1 MDFYK
6 HGSLS
11 TGTRHIHFGYVYL
24 LAVIFSYHTLLVA
37 YSTSSFLGQYVTPTA
52 VGMLHGAGALGS
64 IAIFLAF
71 PRLLN
76 RFGNV
81 AVGSVVMILSVIL
94 LLSLALG
101 GHPLLIIPTL
111 ALFLAINPLVY
122 LVIDVFSET
131 LIGKSEGDTGKKR
144 GLTLSLMSAA
154 AVFAPLSMGYLMGTG
169 NDYTQLFFASA
180 GVGLIFLALVV
191 GVFRQFYD
199 PVYDVPA
206 IKPLLI
212 ATWENKNIA
221 TVIASHF
228 LLQLFFAWIIIY
240 IPLYFTS
247 VLHFTWQE
255 IGVIIATGLLS
266 YVVFEY
272 PTGVIADRYL
282 GEQEMMSV
290 GFLIIAVTTA
300 SLGVISGLG
309 VLGFMVLMFIN
320 RFGASLVEVTT
331 ESYFF
336 KQIDG
341 GDASLMSVF
350 RLLRPAANVV
360 GAIFGAVMLGF
371 FSFELFFIICGFIMT
386 LGVFIP
392 RYLVDTK

>member
-6 HGSLS
+6 HGSFA
-11 TGTRHIHFGYVYL
+11 TGTRHIHFGFVYL

-37 YSTSSFLGQYVTPTA
+37 YNTSSYLGQYVNPTA
-52 VGMLHGAGALGS
+52 VGVLHGAGALGA
-64 IAIFLAF
+64 IAVFLVF

-76 RFGNV
+76 RYGNV
-81 AVGSVVMILSVIL
+81 VVGSIVMIISVL
-94 LLSLALG
+94 LLLVLALG
-101 GHPLLIIPTL
+101 SHPLVVIPAL
-111 ALFLAINPLVY
+111 ALFLVANPLIY

-144 GLTLSLMSAA
+144 GLTLALMSAA
-154 AVFAPLSMGYLMGTG
+154 AVFAPLSMGYLMGSTE
-169 NDYTQLFFASA
+169 DYTQLFFASA
-180 GVGLIFLALVV
+180 GVGLLFLALVV

-199 PVYDVPA
+199 PVYETPPLR
-206 IKPLLI
+206 PLLK
-212 ATWENKNIA
+212 AAWADKNIA

-240 IPLYFTS
+240 VPLYLSS
-247 VLHFTWQE
+247 VLHFSWQE
-255 IGVIIATGLLS
+255 IGVIIAAGLMA
-266 YVVFEY
+266 YVIFEY
-272 PTGVIADRYL
+272 PIGIIADRYL

-290 GFLIIAVTTA
+290 GFLILAVTTA
-300 SLGVISGLG
+300 AIGVVGSLGII
-309 VLGFMVLMFIN
+309 GFMLLMFIN

-341 GDASLMSVF
+341 SNASLMSIF

-360 GAIFGAVMLGF
+360 GAILGAICLALL
-371 FSFELFFIICGFIMT
+371 SFELFFIVGGFILT

-392 RYLVDTK
+392 RYLIDTK

>member
-6 HGSLS
+6 HGSLAS
-11 TGTRHIHFGYVYL
+11 GTRHIHFGFVYL
-24 LAVIFSYHTLLVA
+24 LAIIFSYHTLLVA
-37 YSTSSFLGQYVTPTA
+37 YNTSSYLGQYVSPTA
-52 VGMLHGAGALGS
+52 VGVLHGAGALGA
-64 IAIFLAF
+64 IGIFLYF
-71 PRLLN
+71 PKLLA

-81 AVGSVVMILSVIL
+81 IVGSVAMLASVIL
-94 LLSLALG
+94 LLALALG
-101 GHPLLIIPTL
+101 SHPLVVIPALAFFL
-111 ALFLAINPLVY
+111 ALNPLLY

-154 AVFAPLSMGYLMGTG
+154 AVFAPLTMGYLMGMH

-180 GVGLIFLALVV
+180 GVGLLFMALVV

-199 PVYDVPA
+199 PVYTTPPLR
-206 IKPLLI
+206 PLLQM
-212 ATWENKNIA
+212 AWRDKNIA

-240 IPLYFTS
+240 VPLYLST
-247 VLHFTWQE
+247 VLQFTWQE
-255 IGVIIATGLLS
+255 IGIIIAAGLMA

-272 PTGVIADRYL
+272 PIGIIADKYL
-282 GEQEMMSV
+282 GEQEMMSI
-290 GFLIIAVTTA
+290 GFLILAITTA
-300 SLGVISGLG
+300 SLGVIGGGS
-309 VLGFMVLMFIN
+309 VFAFMVLMFIN
-320 RFGASLVEVTT
+320 RLGASLVEVTT

-341 GDASLMSVF
+341 SDASLMSIF

-360 GAIFGAVMLGF
+360 GAILGAVVLALL
-371 FSFELFFIICGFIMT
+371 SFELFFIVGGFILT

-392 RYLVDTK
+392 RYLIDTK

>member
-6 HGSLS
+6 HGSLAN
-11 TGTRHIHFGYVYL
+11 GTRHIHFGFVYL
-24 LAVIFSYHTLLVA
+24 LAIIFSYHTLLIA
-37 YSTSSFLGQYVTPTA
+37 YNTSSYLGQYVGPTT
-52 VGMLHGAGALGS
+52 VGVLHGAGALGA
-64 IAIFLAF
+64 IGIFLYF
-71 PRLLN
+71 PKLLA

-81 AVGSVVMILSVIL
+81 VVGSAAMLTCVVL
-94 LLSLALG
+94 LLTLAVSS
-101 GHPLLIIPTL
+101 HPAVIIPAL
-111 ALFLAINPLVY
+111 ALFLAINPLIY

-154 AVFAPLSMGYLMGTG
+154 AVFAPLTMGYLMGAQ

-180 GVGLIFLALVV
+180 GIGLLFLALVV
-191 GVFRQFYD
+191 GIFRQFYD
-199 PVYDVPA
+199 PVYTTPPLR
-206 IKPLLI
+206 PLLNT
-212 ATWENKNIA
+212 AWKNKNIA

-240 IPLYFTS
+240 VPLYLSTE
-247 VLHFTWQE
+247 LLFTWQE
-255 IGVIIATGLLS
+255 IGIIIAAGLLA

-272 PTGVIADRYL
+272 PIGIIADRYL
-282 GEQEMMSV
+282 GEQEMMSI
-290 GFLIIAVTTA
+290 GFLILAITTA
-300 SLGVISGLG
+300 SLGVVGGSSIFA
-309 VLGFMVLMFIN
+309 FMILMFIN
-320 RFGASLVEVTT
+320 RLGASLVEVTT

-341 GDASLMSVF
+341 SDASLMSIF
-350 RLLRPAANVV
+350 RLLRPAANVA
-360 GAIFGAVMLGF
+360 GAILGALVLAVL
-371 FSFELFFIICGFIMT
+371 SFELFFIVGGFILT

>member
-6 HGSLS
+6 HGSLAS
-11 TGTRHIHFGYVYL
+11 GTRHIHFGFVYL
-24 LAVIFSYHTLLVA
+24 LAIVFSYHTLLVA
-37 YSTSSFLGQYVTPTA
+37 YNTSSYLGQYVNPTA
-52 VGMLHGAGALGS
+52 VGVLHGAGALGA
-64 IAIFLAF
+64 IAIFLIF

-81 AVGSVVMILSVIL
+81 VVGGTVMLLSVVL
-94 LLSLALG
+94 LLLLAFG
-101 GHPLLIIPTL
+101 GHPLLIIPAL

-154 AVFAPLSMGYLMGTG
+154 AVFAPLSMGYLMGDG

-180 GVGLIFLALVV
+180 GVGLIFLALIV

-199 PVYDVPA
+199 PVYEVPP
-206 IKPLLI
+206 IKPLLK
-212 ATWENKNIA
+212 AAWQNKNIA

-240 IPLYFTS
+240 VPLYLST

-255 IGVIIATGLLS
+255 IGVIIASGLMA
-266 YVVFEY
+266 YVIFEY
-272 PTGVIADRYL
+272 PIGIIADRYL
-282 GEQEMMSV
+282 GEQEMMSI
-290 GFLIIAVTTA
+290 GFLILAITTA
-300 SLGVISGLG
+300 SIGVIGGLG
-309 VLGFMVLMFIN
+309 IFGFMVLMFIN

-341 GDASLMSVF
+341 SDASLMSVF
-350 RLLRPAANVV
+350 RLLRPAANVA
-360 GAIFGAVMLGF
+360 GAILGAICLAL
-371 FSFELFFIICGFIMT
+371 FSFELFFIIGGFILT